1 GRLVGRVAQLHRHP
15 GGRGA
20 GGGGFR
26 RLRSR
31 RHARRRDP
39 RWNAQRGGA
48 LREGRRTRRD
58 QHLARAVQQL
68 DRLAR
73 RGCHGAR
80 GPVARVCPSDRVLCS
95 SRTLYRGGHPS
106 AAPDLARAAAPVRM
120 KPRVYLDAPMERPGE
135 VSLDDAPAHHLARVL
150 RLREGDAL
158 TVFNGRGGEWDAQFV
173 GKRRVRLVGFD
184 AVERESPLRITLV
197 QGVSSGDRMD
207 YTVQK
212 AVELGVAAIQPL
224 ITKKGIV
231 RLEGA
236 RASARVEHWRKIAI
250 AACEQCGRNRIP
262 EVLPLIAFHQYR
274 PEGDATRLLL
284 SAQGRSLRE
293 IKMEGAAAI
302 AAGAEAGFAAEE
314 QAALERAGF
323 VKASL
328 GPRVLRTETAALA
341 ALAALNALQGD
352 F

>member
-1 GRLVGRVAQLHRHP
+1 
-15 GGRGA
+15 
-20 GGGGFR
+20 
-26 RLRSR
+26 
-31 RHARRRDP
+31 
-39 RWNAQRGGA
+39 
-48 LREGRRTRRD
+48 
-58 QHLARAVQQL
+58 
-68 DRLAR
+68 
-73 RGCHGAR
+73 
-80 GPVARVCPSDRVLCS
+80 
-95 SRTLYRGGHPS
+95 
-106 AAPDLARAAAPVRM
+106 M
-120 KPRVYLDAPMERPGE
+120 KPRVYLDAALEQPGE
-135 VSLDDAPAHHLARVL
+135 VSLNDAPAHHLARVL

-173 GKRRVRLVGFD
+173 GKRRVRLVAFD
-184 AVERESPLRITLV
+184 AVERESPLRIALV

-207 YTVQK
+207 YTIQK

-224 ITKKGIV
+224 ITKKGVV

-274 PEGDATRLLL
+274 PQGNALRLLL

-293 IKMEGAAAI
+293 MKMEGAATI
-302 AAGAEAGFAAEE
+302 AAGPEAGFAAEE

-341 ALAALNALQGD
+341 ALAALNVLQGD